1 MVFMTNTHTYMP
13 NQSDWLYNDRG
24 IIKWF
29 GFFMSDH
36 TEKMN
41 QDEQQYSPIDQ
52 QPIQQDSMTVNMLLH
67 FAISTTNVATITIT
81 SINTD
86 KQHLTYQGEIDEID
100 LTSVTIINNF
110 VPNKI
115 PLDQIMNVSVENW

>member
-1 MVFMTNTHTYMP
+1 MSNTHTYMP
-13 NQSDWLYNDRG
+13 NQADWLYNDRG

-41 QDEQQYSPIDQ
+41 QDEQHYSSIDQ
-52 QPIQQDSMTVNMLLH
+52 QPIQQDAITINMLLH
-67 FAISTTNVATITIT
+67 FAITTTNVATITT
-81 SINTD
+81 NSVDTD
-86 KQHLTYQGEIDEID
+86 KRHLSYVGEIEEIN
-100 LTSVTIINNF
+100 LTNVTIIQDYI
-110 VPNKI
+110 PNKI